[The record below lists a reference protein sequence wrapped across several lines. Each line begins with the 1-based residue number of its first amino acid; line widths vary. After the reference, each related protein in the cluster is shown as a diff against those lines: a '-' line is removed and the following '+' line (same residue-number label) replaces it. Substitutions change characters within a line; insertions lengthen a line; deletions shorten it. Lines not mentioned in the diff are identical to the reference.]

1 MSALVPNQYRN
12 TCGVY
17 DQSAETGG
25 TGPVWVSP
33 VDVYETQ
40 NEFLID
46 AQLPGIKK
54 EDLQIQLENNLLTIK
69 GSRQSAVSDNGKVLN
84 AERSYGAF
92 NRAFKIPQNVDQS
105 GIKSELSQGV
115 LKIHLPKREEEKPRQ
130 IEITI
135 N

>member
-1 MSALVPNQYRN
+1 MSALAPNQYGKV
-12 TCGVY
+12 CGVR

-25 TGPVWVSP
+25 TGPVWTSP

-40 NEFLID
+40 SEILID

-54 EDLQIQLENNLLTIK
+54 EDIQIQVENNLLTVK
-69 GSRQSAVSDNGKVLN
+69 GSRQAETEATGKVLRV
-84 AERSYGAF
+84 ERLYGAF
-92 NRAFKIPQNVDQS
+92 NRSFKIPSNVDQS
-105 GIKSELSQGV
+105 GIKSELSQGI

-130 IEITI
+130 ITI